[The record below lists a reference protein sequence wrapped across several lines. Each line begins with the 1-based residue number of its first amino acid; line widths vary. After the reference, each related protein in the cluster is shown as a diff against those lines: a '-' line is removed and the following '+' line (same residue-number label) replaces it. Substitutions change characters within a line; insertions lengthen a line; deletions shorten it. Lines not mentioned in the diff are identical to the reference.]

1 MNVRMEELI
10 EKVERKNK
18 KYVFPGN
25 SERGYAQ
32 MISALANSEGG
43 ELILG
48 VYDDGNRLHAK
59 GYEFPIPKKEK
70 ISEIL
75 DGYDN
80 FIIEE
85 MFYKDKC
92 FVSIQV
98 NKENK
103 GVSYENDYYIFSN
116 EINDEMNKI
125 QAVKL
130 FISYNHK
137 ISELADIVEKEFE
150 KKFGPS
156 LQISRD
162 THLDYRDNIEE
173 FMKSIKKNDIVLSLI
188 SNSYMESEACMYE
201 ITELMKDDEYRE
213 KLAYIVLSEED
224 KELFSK
230 TKIDLND
237 LVPKIYGSERFEY
250 LEFWV
255 NKKNEYISRIERLK
269 DNYEVTSEL
278 SETIKRVSVISQGV
292 GPFVEH
298 LNASK
303 GLDFTAMKENDFID
317 IYSIIKK
324 KLKEINNKN

>member
-150 KKFGPS
+150 KN
-156 LQISRD
+156 L
-162 THLDYRDNIEE
+162 
-173 FMKSIKKNDIVLSLI
+173 
-188 SNSYMESEACMYE
+188 
-201 ITELMKDDEYRE
+201 
-213 KLAYIVLSEED
+213 
-224 KELFSK
+224 
-230 TKIDLND
+230 D
-237 LVPKIYGSERFEY
+237 LVYK
-250 LEFWV
+250 
-255 NKKNEYISRIERLK
+255 
-269 DNYEVTSEL
+269 
-278 SETIKRVSVISQGV
+278 
-292 GPFVEH
+292 
-298 LNASK
+298 
-303 GLDFTAMKENDFID
+303 
-317 IYSIIKK
+317 
-324 KLKEINNKN
+324 

>member
-92 FVSIQV
+92 FYFCI
-98 NKENK
+98 
-103 GVSYENDYYIFSN
+103 
-116 EINDEMNKI
+116 
-125 QAVKL
+125 
-130 FISYNHK
+130 
-137 ISELADIVEKEFE
+137 
-150 KKFGPS
+150 
-156 LQISRD
+156 
-162 THLDYRDNIEE
+162 
-173 FMKSIKKNDIVLSLI
+173 LI
-188 SNSYMESEACMYE
+188 
-201 ITELMKDDEYRE
+201 R
-213 KLAYIVLSEED
+213 
-224 KELFSK
+224 
-230 TKIDLND
+230 
-237 LVPKIYGSERFEY
+237 
-250 LEFWV
+250 
-255 NKKNEYISRIERLK
+255 
-269 DNYEVTSEL
+269 
-278 SETIKRVSVISQGV
+278 
-292 GPFVEH
+292 
-298 LNASK
+298 
-303 GLDFTAMKENDFID
+303 
-317 IYSIIKK
+317 
-324 KLKEINNKN
+324 